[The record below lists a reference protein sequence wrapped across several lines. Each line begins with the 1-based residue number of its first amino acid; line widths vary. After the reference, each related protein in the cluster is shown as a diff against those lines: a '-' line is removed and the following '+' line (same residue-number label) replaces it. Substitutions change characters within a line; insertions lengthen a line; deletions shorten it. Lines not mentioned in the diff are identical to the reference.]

1 MKQTFPNIEKLKSK
15 KLLDELFTSG
25 KKLNEYPIKL
35 VFKQLDFDEDVLIKT
50 GVSVPKR
57 NFKKAVDRNRIKRLL
72 RETYRLNKYIIHKGL
87 DKKYVCM
94 FLYLGKEMPSFEILN
109 KKMILL
115 LNKLVEKECR
125 K

>member
-1 MKQTFPNIEKLKSK
+1 MNQTFPTIEKLKSK

-35 VFKQLDFDEDVLIKT
+35 VYKQLDFEDDVLIKA

-72 RETYRLNKYIIHKGL
+72 REGYRLNKHILHDEL
-87 DKKYVCM
+87 NQKYVCM
-94 FLYLGKEMPSFEILN
+94 FLYLSKDMPTFEEINIKMECLLKKLAKKENS
-109 KKMILL
+109 
-115 LNKLVEKECR
+115 
-125 K
+125 